1 VKQYARIAPASP
13 STPTVTARTALRA
26 AREVLLMHPRLARF
40 LEGPPSGA
48 AGDWAQWIDE
58 VARRPGNR
66 GALAHL
72 EVLPARPARFGA
84 LSLPLPRPLAEALAA
99 RGIERLYTH
108 QVQAIEAL
116 RGGLDTV
123 VVTGTASG
131 KSLCYHVPVM
141 ERLLTERGATAL
153 YLFPTKALAQDQ
165 LKGVAR
171 LAAGHPD
178 VLKAV
183 TAGVYDGDTPPATRR
198 RLRDTGNL
206 ILSNP
211 DMLHQGILPY
221 HPKWARFL
229 RSLRYVVVDEIHAY
243 RGIFGSHVANVL
255 RRLERVARHVGGEF
269 RVVMCSATI
278 RNPQELAEALTGRA
292 MTVVDDD
299 GAPRGEKRFVFWD
312 PPYTDLTHAER
323 RSSNVEGAELL
334 TSLLE
339 RGAQALVFTKSRVS
353 AELVYRYA
361 RERLER
367 LKPGLGE
374 TIKPYRGGYLPEERR
389 RIEQALFSG
398 ELRGVV
404 STNALEL
411 GVDIGG
417 LDAVVMIGAPPTLA
431 SLWQQAG
438 RAGRRAGR
446 PSAGAAGAPAE
457 GEPGAGPG
465 AARESGA
472 PALAVLVACNE
483 TVDQY
488 LMRHPEYFFG
498 RSPEAAVVDPRNPYI
513 LAQQLACAA
522 YELPLT
528 PEDEAAFG
536 PQTPA
541 ILAALEEAGETR
553 TIDGHTYWAKTDFPA
568 ATVGLRT
575 ISDNT
580 YTIMDTTRENAV
592 IGTVDAISALELVYP
607 EAVYLHEGETWF
619 VKGLDL
625 EQKTALVEPRV
636 VDYYTQ
642 PVLDTSI
649 RVRGELQA
657 KTWRGERVVLGE
669 LTYSW
674 QTVAMKKLQFH
685 SLDTIGYH
693 PLDLPRLTLETTGF
707 WLAPG
712 EAAWSAV
719 ARRGL
724 NPVEGLMGVR
734 NLFITLLAMLSMCD
748 PADLGGKIDS
758 SNLGR
763 PALFMFDRYPGGLGF
778 CEQGWTRLDELA
790 RAALE
795 HLEACECEGGCPAC
809 VGLPTLWPA
818 QQQDPDLQAGR
829 EIPGKE
835 AARTLLRHWRGEEDR

>member
-1 VKQYARIAPASP
+1 
-13 STPTVTARTALRA
+13 
-26 AREVLLMHPRLARF
+26 MHSRPARF
-40 LEGPPSGA
+40 LDGPLASDTARWA
-48 AGDWAQWIDE
+48 AWLE
-58 VARRPGNR
+58 ELARHPENR
-66 GALAHL
+66 GALAHW
-72 EVLPARPARFGA
+72 EVLPARLARYAELSRPLPTA
-84 LSLPLPRPLAEALAA
+84 LSEALAA
-99 RGIERLYTH
+99 RGIARLYTH

-116 RGGLDTV
+116 RDERDTV
-123 VVTGTASG
+123 IVTGTASG
-131 KSLCYHVPVM
+131 KSLCYQVPVL
-141 ERLLTERGATAL
+141 ERLITEPGSTAL

-165 LKGVAR
+165 LKSLVR
-171 LAAGHPD
+171 LASGHPD
-178 VLKAV
+178 VLRSV
-183 TAGVYDGDTPPATRR
+183 TAGVYDGDTQASTRR
-198 RLRDTGNL
+198 KLRDSARL

-221 HPKWARFL
+221 HPKWLRFL
-229 RSLRYVVVDEIHAY
+229 RGLRYVVVDEIHAY

-255 RRLERVARHVGGEF
+255 RRLERIARHVGGGY

-278 RNPQELAEALTGRA
+278 RNPRELAEALTGRE

-299 GAPRGEKRFVFWD
+299 GSPRAEKHFVFWN
-312 PPYTDLTHAER
+312 PPHVDAARVER
-323 RSSNVEGAELL
+323 RSSNVEGADLL
-334 TSLLE
+334 TGLLE

-367 LKPGLGE
+367 LRPGLGE
-374 TIKPYRGGYLPEERR
+374 AVRSYRGGYLAEERR
-389 RIEQALFSG
+389 KIEQALFSG

-417 LDAVVMIGAPPTLA
+417 LDAVVIIGAPPTLA
-431 SLWQQAG
+431 SLWQQSG
-438 RAGRRAGR
+438 RAGRGPRRSPAG
-446 PSAGAAGAPAE
+446 
-457 GEPGAGPG
+457 GEPEP
-465 AARESGA
+465 ARS
-472 PALAVLVACNE
+472 ALAVLVAYNE

-488 LMRHPEYFFG
+488 LMRHPAYFFG

-522 YELPLT
+522 YELPLG
-528 PEDEAAFG
+528 PEDQAAFG
-536 PQTPA
+536 PQTVA
-541 ILAALEEAGETR
+541 ILAALEEAGETH
-553 TIDGHTYWAKTDFPA
+553 TVDGRAYWARTGFPT
-568 ATVGLRT
+568 ATVNLRT

-580 YTIMDTTRENAV
+580 YTIMDASHENAV

-607 EAVYLHEGETWF
+607 EAVYLHEGETWL
-619 VKGLDL
+619 VKQLDL

-649 RVRGELQA
+649 RVRGELRA
-657 KTWRGERVVLGE
+657 KSWRGERAVLGE
-669 LTYSW
+669 VTYSW
-674 QTVAMKKLQFH
+674 QTVAMKKIKFH
-685 SLDTIGYH
+685 SLDAIGYH
-693 PLDLPRLTLETTGF
+693 PLDLPRLTLDTTGF

-724 NPVEGLMGVR
+724 SPVEGLMGVR

-758 SNLGR
+758 ANLGK
-763 PALFMFDRYPGGLGF
+763 PALFLFDRYPGGLGF
-778 CEQGWTRLDELA
+778 CEQGWARLTELA

-818 QQQDPDLQAGR
+818 QQQDPDLLHAR

-835 AARTLLRHWRGEEDR
+835 AARVLLRHWLESEDA